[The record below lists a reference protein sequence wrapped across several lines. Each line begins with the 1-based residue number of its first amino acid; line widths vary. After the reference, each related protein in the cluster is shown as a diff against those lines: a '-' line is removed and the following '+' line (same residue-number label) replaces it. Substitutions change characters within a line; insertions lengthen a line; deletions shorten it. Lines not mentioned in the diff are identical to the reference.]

1 MSHKVVTLGEV
12 LMRLTVPQNK
22 RLFQTDNF
30 DVTFGG
36 SEANVG
42 ISLTHFGL
50 QNTHITALPTHDLG
64 ERAARYLKLNGVTD
78 EGIVRRDGRLGIYFL
93 ETGAM
98 QRPSKIVYDRFESAF
113 AHMDESELDWDTI
126 FKDATWFHYSGITPA
141 ISQKAADI
149 NLKALQIAK
158 SKGITTSGDI
168 NYRRNLWQY
177 GKSPLDIMPGLVE
190 LTDVVV
196 GGRVDLENCLGIHN
210 EDWSENCLMVQK
222 KYPNVTTFSKTIRE
236 SLSASHNM
244 LTAVLFK
251 DDTLYTSQTYEMN
264 NIIDR
269 IGGGDAFMGGLIY
282 GLLNEQPQ
290 DAIEFAVAASVLKH
304 STIGD
309 ANLSTVEEVESLV
322 SGQNIGRLLR

>member
-1 MSHKVVTLGEV
+1 MIQKVVTLGEV

-22 RLFQTDNF
+22 RFFQTDNL

-42 ISLTHFGL
+42 ISLAHFGL
-50 QNTHITALPTHDLG
+50 QSTHITALPQHDLG
-64 ERAARYLKLNGVTD
+64 ERVARYLKLNGISD
-78 EGIVRRDGRLGIYFL
+78 DGIVRRDGRLGLYFL

-113 AHMDESELDWDTI
+113 ALMDASELDWDAI

-141 ISQKAADI
+141 ISQNAADI
-149 NLKALQIAK
+149 TLKALQIAK

-177 GKSPLDIMPGLVE
+177 GKNPLDIMPRLVA

-196 GGRVDLENCLGIHN
+196 GGRVDLENCLGIHHP
-210 EDWSENCLMVQK
+210 DWSENCRLVQK
-222 KYPNVTTFSKTIRE
+222 AYPQVTAFSKTIRD
-236 SLSASHNM
+236 SQSASHNL

-251 DDTLYTSQTYEMN
+251 DDTLYTSQTYEMQ

-269 IGGGDAFMGGLIY
+269 IGGGDAFMAGLIY
-282 GLLNEQPQ
+282 GLLFEQHQ

-304 STIGD
+304 TTIGD
-309 ANLSTVEEVESLV
+309 ANLSTVAEVKSLV

>member
-1 MSHKVVTLGEV
+1 
-12 LMRLTVPQNK
+12 MRLTVPQNK

-42 ISLTHFGL
+42 ISLAHFGL
-50 QNTHITALPTHDLG
+50 QNTHVTALPTHDLG
-64 ERAARYLKLNGVTD
+64 ERAARYLKLNGVSD
-78 EGIVRRDGRLGIYFL
+78 DGLVRREGRLGIYFL

-113 AHMDESELDWDTI
+113 ALMNESELNWDDI
-126 FKDATWFHYSGITPA
+126 FRDATWFHYSGITPA
-141 ISQKAADI
+141 ISQNAADI
-149 NLKALQIAK
+149 TLKALQIAK

-177 GKSPLDIMPGLVE
+177 GKSPLDIMPGLVA
-190 LTDVVV
+190 LTDIVV
-196 GGRVDLENCLGIHN
+196 GGRVDLENCLGIHHA
-210 EDWSENCLMVQK
+210 DWIENCRLVQK
-222 KYPNVTTFSKTIRE
+222 AYPQITAFSKTIRE
-236 SLSASHNM
+236 SKSASHNL

-264 NIIDR
+264 HIIDR
-269 IGGGDAFMGGLIY
+269 IGGGDAFMAGLIY
-282 GLLNEQPQ
+282 GLLFEQSQ

-304 STIGD
+304 TTIGD
-309 ANLSTVEEVESLV
+309 ANLSTLEEVKSLV

>member
-42 ISLTHFGL
+42 ISLAHFGL
-50 QNTHITALPTHDLG
+50 QSAHITALPAHDLG
-64 ERAARYLKLNGVTD
+64 ERAARYLKLNGITD

-98 QRPSKIVYDRFESAF
+98 QRPSKIVYDRFESSF
-113 AHMDESELDWDTI
+113 AHMDESELDWNAI

-141 ISQKAADI
+141 ISQKAANI
-149 NLKALQIAK
+149 TLKALQIAK
-158 SKGITTSGDI
+158 SKGIMTSGDI

-177 GKSPLDIMPGLVE
+177 GKNPLDIMPGLVA
-190 LTDVVV
+190 LTDIVV
-196 GGRVDLENCLGIHN
+196 GGRVDLENCLGIHHK
-210 EDWSENCLMVQK
+210 DWSENCRMVQK
-222 KYPNVTTFSKTIRE
+222 QYPNVTAFSKTIRE
-236 SLSASHNM
+236 SVSASHNM

-282 GLLNEQPQ
+282 GLLHKDAQG
-290 DAIEFAVAASVLKH
+290 AIEYAVAASVLKH